1 MGRESSC
8 SDWGSTVFTS
18 KSDRTWRAIDM
29 AGTYRC
35 ASLSMCA
42 GRGLEVAPGLLQAL
56 AHGGAE
62 QVRIEGVLLDLVHLL
77 DHLGVEPGADLGRR
91 RGKARADALAE
102 GLELARRDVAL
113 PVRDG
118 VVVVEGAVDA
128 GGELGDEPRIV
139 EARA

>member
-42 GRGLEVAPGLLQAL
+42 ARDPEGGGGGPHRARGELEIDAGLLQAL

-62 QVRIEGVLLDLVHLL
+62 EVRIEGVLLDLVHLL

-91 RGKARADALAE
+91 RRKARADALAE

-113 PVRDG
+113 PLRDG
-118 VVVVEGAVDA
+118 
-128 GGELGDEPRIV
+128 
-139 EARA
+139 